1 MEGSDPKREAAPA
14 IFIVER
20 RTQRQTDLDA
30 AEVMKILRKRG
41 SLRKR
46 SYCVSY
52 DADGT
57 K

>member
-41 SLRKR
+41 NLRKR
-46 SYCVSY
+46 SYYVSN
-52 DADGT
+52 DGN